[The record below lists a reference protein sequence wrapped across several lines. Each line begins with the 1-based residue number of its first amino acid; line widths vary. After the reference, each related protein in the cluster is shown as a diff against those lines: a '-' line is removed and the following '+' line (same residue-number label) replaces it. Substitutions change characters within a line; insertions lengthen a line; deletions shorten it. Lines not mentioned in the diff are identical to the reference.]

1 MRVDV
6 HGELIQV
13 LKDSER
19 LLVRKR
25 ILLDDTI
32 QLQALVREELDKRG

>member
-13 LKDSER
+13 FKDPER

-25 ILLDDTI
+25 ILLDDPI
-32 QLQALVREELDKRG
+32 RLQVLVRREPDKRG